1 MGQVKI
7 LKRGEELKPRMFLGD
22 DGDGDME
29 LCSTDRLGPD
39 PEVVQKQIRVPDLYA
54 GSTSLVSS
62 PAPSELPFPAA
73 LVRSRVVESGL
84 RKLLKI

>member
-7 LKRGEELKPRMFLGD
+7 LKRGEELKPKMFLNGGVGD
-22 DGDGDME
+22 SESD

-39 PEVVQKQIRVPDLYA
+39 PEVVQKEIRVSDLYA
-54 GSTSLVSS
+54 GVSS
-62 PAPSELPFPAA
+62 PSPSELPFPAA
-73 LVRSRVVESGL
+73 LVRIRVMESDL